1 LQDNAS
7 KKPCLWLQPVIAA
20 INLRQKEPPCIGAKG
35 WSTADQLERLKLIL
49 SIAMGRP
56 LHLRWLVVTALLL
69 AGCSTSALNNGGNDA
84 SQATFERLELR
95 VNQLEQQLND
105 FKGASAP
112 ADSKIPA
119 GPIRSL
125 TLRLGTDDDRLR
137 LYWGDGQTSD
147 LACSQEGKGTWAC
160 G

>member
-1 LQDNAS
+1 MERTAHQRLNS
-7 KKPCLWLQPVIAA
+7 LEKL
-20 INLRQKEPPCIGAKG
+20 EP
-35 WSTADQLERLKLIL
+35 IL
-49 SIAMGRP
+49 SIAMGRSS
-56 LHLRWLVVTALLL
+56 HLNWLFAACFLL
-69 AGCSTSALNNGGNDA
+69 AGCSSSALKSESDQGSRA
-84 SQATFERLELR
+84 AIERLELR
-95 VNQLEQQLND
+95 LNQLEQQLND
-105 FKGASAP
+105 VKGTAP
-112 ADSKIPA
+112 PSDSKTPA

>member
-1 LQDNAS
+1 MS
-7 KKPCLWLQPVIAA
+7 
-20 INLRQKEPPCIGAKG
+20 
-35 WSTADQLERLKLIL
+35 
-49 SIAMGRP
+49 RP
-56 LHLRWLVVTALLL
+56 LHLRWLVATAFLL
-69 AGCSTSALNNGGNDA
+69 AGCSTSALNTNGNDA
-84 SQATFERLELR
+84 SQATLERLELR

-105 FKGASAP
+105 FKGASPP
-112 ADSKIPA
+112 ADSKTPA
-119 GPIRSL
+119 GPIRAL

>member
-1 LQDNAS
+1 
-7 KKPCLWLQPVIAA
+7 
-20 INLRQKEPPCIGAKG
+20 
-35 WSTADQLERLKLIL
+35 
-49 SIAMGRP
+49 MGRP
-56 LHLRWLVVTALLL
+56 LHLRWLVAAALFL
-69 AGCSTSALNNGGNDA
+69 AGCSPSALNNSGNDA

>member
-1 LQDNAS
+1 
-7 KKPCLWLQPVIAA
+7 
-20 INLRQKEPPCIGAKG
+20 
-35 WSTADQLERLKLIL
+35 
-49 SIAMGRP
+49 MGR
-56 LHLRWLVVTALLL
+56 LSHLNWLFTACFLL
-69 AGCSTSALNNGGNDA
+69 AGCSSSALRTDGSNESRA
-84 SQATFERLELR
+84 ALERLELR
-95 VNQLEQQLND
+95 LNQLEQQLND
-105 FKGASAP
+105 VKGKAP
-112 ADSKIPA
+112 PTDSKTPA

>member
-1 LQDNAS
+1 M
-7 KKPCLWLQPVIAA
+7 
-20 INLRQKEPPCIGAKG
+20 G
-35 WSTADQLERLKLIL
+35 W
-49 SIAMGRP
+49 P
-56 LHLRWLVVTALLL
+56 LHLRWLVATALLL
-69 AGCSTSALNNGGNDA
+69 AGCSTSALNNNGNDA
-84 SQATFERLELR
+84 LQATFERLELR

>member
-1 LQDNAS
+1 
-7 KKPCLWLQPVIAA
+7 
-20 INLRQKEPPCIGAKG
+20 
-35 WSTADQLERLKLIL
+35 
-49 SIAMGRP
+49 MGRP
-56 LHLRWLVVTALLL
+56 SHLNWLLAASILL
-69 AGCSTSALNNGGNDA
+69 AGCSSSALRSAGDQNSKA
-84 SQATFERLELR
+84 AIERLELR
-95 VNQLEQQLND
+95 LNQFERQLND
-105 FKGASAP
+105 FKGTAPP
-112 ADSKIPA
+112 ADSKTPA

>member
-1 LQDNAS
+1 M
-7 KKPCLWLQPVIAA
+7 
-20 INLRQKEPPCIGAKG
+20 
-35 WSTADQLERLKLIL
+35 ERKAGQQL

-56 LHLRWLVVTALLL
+56 SHLNWLLVACCLLT
-69 AGCSTSALNNGGNDA
+69 GCSPSAFETEGSTESRA
-84 SQATFERLELR
+84 AMERLELR
-95 VNQLEQQLND
+95 LNQLERQLND
-105 FKGASAP
+105 VKGTAP
-112 ADSKIPA
+112 PTDSKTPA

>member
-1 LQDNAS
+1 
-7 KKPCLWLQPVIAA
+7 
-20 INLRQKEPPCIGAKG
+20 
-35 WSTADQLERLKLIL
+35 
-49 SIAMGRP
+49 MGRP
-56 LHLRWLVVTALLL
+56 SHLNWLFAACFLL
-69 AGCSTSALNNGGNDA
+69 AGCSS
-84 SQATFERLELR
+84 SELKS
-95 VNQLEQQLND
+95 ESDQQLND
-105 FKGASAP
+105 VKGTAP
-112 ADSKIPA
+112 PSDSKTPA

>member
-1 LQDNAS
+1 M
-7 KKPCLWLQPVIAA
+7 
-20 INLRQKEPPCIGAKG
+20 G
-35 WSTADQLERLKLIL
+35 W
-49 SIAMGRP
+49 P
-56 LHLRWLVVTALLL
+56 LHLRWLVATALLL
-69 AGCSTSALNNGGNDA
+69 AGCSTSALNTDGNDA

-112 ADSKIPA
+112 ADSKTPA

-125 TLRLGTDDDRLR
+125 TPRLGTDDDRLR

>member
-1 LQDNAS
+1 
-7 KKPCLWLQPVIAA
+7 
-20 INLRQKEPPCIGAKG
+20 
-35 WSTADQLERLKLIL
+35 
-49 SIAMGRP
+49 MGRP
-56 LHLRWLVVTALLL
+56 SHLNWLLAASILL
-69 AGCSTSALNNGGNDA
+69 AGCSSSTLKSESDQDSRAA
-84 SQATFERLELR
+84 IERLELLL
-95 VNQLEQQLND
+95 NQLEQQLND
-105 FKGASAP
+105 VNGTAP
-112 ADSKIPA
+112 PSDSKTPA